1 MPMPLNQLLPQA
13 ETSVLIRELTL
24 DSRKV
29 LPGDM
34 FLAIPGAQQ
43 DAREHIADAIAR
55 GATAVVYEAAGA
67 PFVLANPNVALIPLK
82 GLAAQL
88 SSIAGRF
95 YGEPSRAMNL
105 VGVTGTNGKTSVTQ
119 LLAQALDLL
128 DERCGIVGTLGC
140 GFHGD
145 LQAGRHTTPDAL
157 AVQAMLAQLKQA
169 GARAVA
175 MEVSSHGLDQGRVT
189 ALDFDVAVF
198 TNLTRDHLDY
208 HGSMDSYAAVKAR
221 LFAWPELKYRVI
233 NLDDAF
239 GRELAKQRLPSRLIG
254 YSLDNPTADLYCL
267 DAQFSDNGIQAR
279 IVTPQGDGL
288 LRSSLIGVFNLS
300 NLLATI
306 GALIALG
313 FPQDEIL
320 QVIPRLQGP
329 AGRMQRLGG
338 GKQPLVVVDY
348 AHTPDALE
356 NVLNTIENIRTK
368 NEQLI
373 TIVGCGGDRDKTKRP
388 LMAKIASSLSDKVIF
403 TSDNPRTENPE
414 IIIEEMEKGVEPQN
428 FKKTMSISDRKQ
440 AIKTA
445 CQLANENDIILI
457 AGKGHET
464 YQEIN
469 GVRHDFDDM
478 FIVKEMLNQLNK

>member
-43 DAREHIADAIAR
+43 DARDHIADAVAR
-55 GATAVVYEAAGA
+55 GAAAVVYEAEGA
-67 PFVLANPNVALIPLK
+67 PFALANPGVALIPLK
-82 GLAAQL
+82 GLSAQL
-88 SSIAGRF
+88 SAIAGRF
-95 YGEPSRAMNL
+95 YGEPSRAMHL

-128 DERCGIVGTLGC
+128 GEPCGIVGTLGC
-140 GFHGD
+140 GFHGA

-157 AVQAMLAQLKQA
+157 AVQAMLARLKQT

-175 MEVSSHGLDQGRVT
+175 MEVSSHGLDQDRVA

-208 HGSMDSYAAVKAR
+208 HGSMDSYAAAKAR
-221 LFAWPELKYRVI
+221 LFAWPQLKCRVI

-254 YSLDNPTADLYCL
+254 YSLDNPRADLYCL
-267 DAQFSDNGIQAR
+267 DAQFSDQGIQAR

-288 LRSSLIGVFNLS
+288 LRSSLIGLFNLS
-300 NLLATI
+300 NLLAAI
-306 GALIALG
+306 GALMALG
-313 FPQDEIL
+313 YPQDEIL
-320 QVIPRLQGP
+320 AVIPRLQGP

-338 GKQPLVVVDY
+338 EQQPLVVVDY

-356 NVLNTIENIRTK
+356 KVLAALRPQVSGE
-368 NEQLI
+368 LLCLF
-373 TIVGCGGDRDKTKRP
+373 GCGGDRDRGKRA
-388 LMAKIASSLSDKVIF
+388 LMAEVAERLADRVLV
-403 TSDNPRTENPE
+403 TDDNPRSEDPAQIFSDIRAGFVHPE
-414 IIIEEMEKGVEPQN
+414 RVT
-428 FKKTMSISDRKQ
+428 FKHGRDQ
-440 AIKTA
+440 AISS
-445 CQLANENDIILI
+445 LI
-457 AGKGHET
+457 AAAKAGDVLVLAGKGHED

-469 GVRHDFDDM
+469 GQRLPFSDLQEAARALAAREVPHA
-478 FIVKEMLNQLNK
+478 

>member
-34 FLAIPGAQQ
+34 FLAIPGTQQ

-82 GLAAQL
+82 GLSAQL
-88 SSIAGRF
+88 SAIAGRF
-95 YGEPSRAMNL
+95 YGEPSRAMHL

-208 HGSMDSYAAVKAR
+208 HGSMDSYAAVKAQ

-267 DAQFSDNGIQAR
+267 DAQFSDKGIQAR

-288 LRSSLIGVFNLS
+288 LRSSLIGLFNLS

-313 FPQDEIL
+313 YPQDEIL
-320 QVIPRLQGP
+320 RVIPQLQGP

-356 NVLNTIENIRTK
+356 KVLAALRPQVSGEL
-368 NEQLI
+368 QCLF
-373 TIVGCGGDRDKTKRP
+373 GCGGDRDRGKRA
-388 LMAKIASSLSDKVIF
+388 LMAEVAERLADRVLV
-403 TSDNPRTENPE
+403 TDDNPRSEDPVQIFSDIRE
-414 IIIEEMEKGVEPQN
+414 GFAHPQQVT
-428 FKKTMSISDRKQ
+428 FKHGRDL
-440 AIKTA
+440 AIA
-445 CQLANENDIILI
+445 SLI
-457 AGKGHET
+457 AAAKPGDVVVLAGKGHED

-469 GVRHDFDDM
+469 GQRLPFSDLQQAASALAAREVPHA
-478 FIVKEMLNQLNK
+478 